1 MRNIVILNSL
11 HFSYPLPILMRVSY
25 NTLIV
30 KQNTSDYYKY
40 KQIHWYLEVMRVF
53 FMEGSGGV
61 FRQCPGGISTALFP
75 IIVST
80 LSKKR

>member
-1 MRNIVILNSL
+1 MFYIYDLQFTIYDQSFFMVLKTGSFLSFLRC
-11 HFSYPLPILMRVSY
+11 
-25 NTLIV
+25 
-30 KQNTSDYYKY
+30 KD

-61 FRQCPGGISTALFP
+61 FRQCSGGISTALFP

>member
-1 MRNIVILNSL
+1 MQKDKELFDSMRNIVILNSL

-40 KQIHWYLEVMRVF
+40 TKRLAENEVMVY
-53 FMEGSGGV
+53 
-61 FRQCPGGISTALFP
+61 ISLRSA
-75 IIVST
+75 
-80 LSKKR
+80 